1 MKLIIVSGRSG
12 SGKSI
17 LLRHLEDLGYYV
29 VDNLP
34 FKLLPQ
40 LLDTLSATH
49 PAIAV
54 SLDSRNL
61 PENPADTAL
70 LLDTIDHSGHSV
82 DVIYLDANDSTLL
95 KRYSE
100 TRRKHPLSDKT
111 VSLQEAIAKERT
123 LLDPIVN
130 RADLMID
137 THSLHAHDLMNILR
151 ERILPRDAHSLSL
164 LFQSFGYKY
173 GIPRDADYVFDIR
186 CLPNPYWETALR
198 PLTGLDK
205 PVIDFLASHHSV
217 AEMEQAITHFLE
229 SFIPAFEADR
239 RSYLTVAI
247 GCTGGQHRSVYLVER
262 LVAHFKQQYPNV
274 QARHRE
280 VKSSSH
286 SY

>member
-34 FKLLPQ
+34 FQLLPQ
-40 LLDTLSATH
+40 LLETLFKTH
-49 PAIAV
+49 TAIAV

-61 PENPADTAL
+61 PENPTETEAL
-70 LLDTIDHSGHSV
+70 LHTLNDSKYDV
-82 DVIYLDANDSTLL
+82 DIIYLDANDSTLL

-100 TRRKHPLSDKT
+100 SRRKHPLSNKT
-111 VSLQEAIAKERT
+111 VSLQEAIAKERV
-123 LLDPIVN
+123 LLEPIVN
-130 RADLMID
+130 KADLMID

-151 ERILPRDAHSLSL
+151 QRVLPRDVHSLSL

-173 GIPRDADYVFDIR
+173 GIPRDADYVFDVR
-186 CLPNPYWETALR
+186 SLPNPYWEAELR
-198 PLTGLDK
+198 PFTGLDK
-205 PVIDFLASHHSV
+205 PVIDFLSKHQSV
-217 AEMEQAITHFLE
+217 QEMETAITAFLE
-229 SFIPAFEADR
+229 KFIPTFEADR

-262 LVAHFKQQYPNV
+262 LAAHFRRAYSNV
-274 QARHRE
+274 QIRHRE
-280 VKSSSH
+280 VKS
-286 SY
+286 

>member
-34 FKLLPQ
+34 FIMLPQ
-40 LLDTLSATH
+40 LLETLLSTH

-61 PENPADTAL
+61 PQDPVETAAL
-70 LLDTIDHSGHSV
+70 LDKIDHRGLDV

-100 TRRKHPLSDKT
+100 TRRRHPLSNACI
-111 VSLQEAIAKERT
+111 SLQEAIAKERA
-123 LLDPIVN
+123 LLEPIVN

-137 THSLHAHDLMNILR
+137 THSLQANDLMNILR
-151 ERILPRDAHSLSL
+151 ERILPREEASLSL

-173 GIPRDADYVFDIR
+173 GIPRDADYVFDVR
-186 CLPNPYWETALR
+186 YLPNPYWEAALR
-198 PLTGLDK
+198 PLTGLDQ
-205 PVIDFLASHHSV
+205 PVVDFLNKHASV
-217 AEMEQAITHFLE
+217 ADTEKSIISFLE
-229 SFIPAFEADR
+229 KFIPSFEADR

-262 LVAHFKQQYPNV
+262 LAAHFRHTYPLV
-274 QARHRE
+274 QIRHRE
-280 VKSSSH
+280 VAS
-286 SY
+286 

>member
-1 MKLIIVSGRSG
+1 MKLMIVSGRSG

-34 FKLLPQ
+34 FALLPQ
-40 LLDTLSATH
+40 LLETLSTTH

-61 PENPADTAL
+61 PQDPVETTK
-70 LLDTIDHSGHSV
+70 LLDQIDHSGHQV

-100 TRRKHPLSDKT
+100 SRRKHPLSNSAI
-111 VSLQEAIAKERT
+111 SLQEAISKERT
-123 LLDPIVN
+123 LLEPIVN

-137 THSLHAHDLMNILR
+137 THSLHAHDLMKILR
-151 ERILPRDAHSLSL
+151 ERILPRDSSSLSL

-186 CLPNPYWETALR
+186 CLPNPYWEAPLR

-205 PVIDFLASHHSV
+205 PVIDFLRKHDSV
-217 AEMEQAITHFLE
+217 LDMETSITVFLE
-229 SFIPAFEADR
+229 KFIPAFEADR

-247 GCTGGQHRSVYLVER
+247 GCTGGQHRSVYLVEQ
-262 LVAHFKQQYPNV
+262 LAAHFRKAYPYV
-274 QARHRE
+274 QVRHRE
-280 VKSSSH
+280 VKS
-286 SY
+286 